1 MQVRSLGQENPLE
14 EEPGNPLQYS
24 CLENPMDRGAR
35 WATVHWVAKSG
46 TQLSKL
52 AHTHKLVLPILKA
65 SILYHK
71 RDDERTLYR
80 EFSSVQSLIMSNSLW
95 PHELKH
101 VRPPCPSPAPRVHPN
116 SCPLSWWCHPVISSS
131 VLSFYSCP
139 QSLPASESFPM
150 SQLFAWGGQSTGVS
164 ALASI
169 LTKNT
174 QDWSSE
180 WTG

>member
-71 RDDERTLYR
+71 RDDEKTLYR
-80 EFSSVQSLIMSNSLW
+80 EFSSVQSLIMSNSL
-95 PHELKH
+95 
-101 VRPPCPSPAPRVHPN
+101 
-116 SCPLSWWCHPVISSS
+116 
-131 VLSFYSCP
+131 
-139 QSLPASESFPM
+139 
-150 SQLFAWGGQSTGVS
+150 
-164 ALASI
+164 
-169 LTKNT
+169 
-174 QDWSSE
+174 
-180 WTG
+180 